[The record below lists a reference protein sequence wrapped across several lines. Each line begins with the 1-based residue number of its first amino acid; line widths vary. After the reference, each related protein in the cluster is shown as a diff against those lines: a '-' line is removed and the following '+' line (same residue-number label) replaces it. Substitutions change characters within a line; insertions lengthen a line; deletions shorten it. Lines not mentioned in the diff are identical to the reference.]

1 MLFSTVWQF
10 SVSRNRVC
18 TDAVIDSAT
27 YPNNFHFSLV
37 NILNLCREK
46 ITNMTII
53 TADNFI
59 RRWWILLYFN
69 YSIEEGFNVF
79 SAGASVTRI
88 RGGLNRTH
96 LCFSFIGGAH
106 QVSVKLWKVVN
117 SKKDQRN
124 SSRLEIMSSKWT
136 FLKLIGKLGTKH
148 LAIQLNIDAWFWN
161 LITVLSMMLYT
172 LDNFSSC
179 F

>member
-1 MLFSTVWQF
+1 MQ
-10 SVSRNRVC
+10 RQ
-18 TDAVIDSAT
+18 
-27 YPNNFHFSLV
+27 
-37 NILNLCREK
+37 
-46 ITNMTII
+46 
-53 TADNFI
+53 DNHCESNYCWNVFI
-59 RRWWILLYFN
+59 RRWWIFASFN
-69 YSIEEGFNVF
+69 YSIERSLNVF
-79 SAGASVTRI
+79 SAGDYVTRI

-136 FLKLIGKLGTKH
+136 FLKLRGKLGAKH

-161 LITVLSMMLYT
+161 LITVFFVFFKKKNMMILWIISQAV
-172 LDNFSSC
+172 LK
-179 F
+179 